1 MSFDETIPWLSSPI
15 GTLSSSLA
23 PLPGKRHYSQ
33 REAGQYPAGED
44 AMDKAE
50 GTLAIPEHA
59 ANDPSTNAGVTVE
72 QLRAQLDQIMKAE
85 G

>member
-1 MSFDETIPWLSSPI
+1 MRGPES
-15 GTLSSSLA
+15 
-23 PLPGKRHYSQ
+23 
-33 REAGQYPAGED
+33 ED

-50 GTLAIPEHA
+50 RTLAIPEHA
-59 ANDPSTNAGVTVE
+59 ANDPSTNAGMTGE